1 MKNHS
6 SVTTPFW
13 RDKRIIPWLLQGVFA
28 LLVVICTIFLF
39 SNALDGLKQLG
50 ISLGFD
56 FLRTSASFSIS
67 ESLIEYSPS
76 DSYGR
81 AFLVGILNTLRV
93 SVIGIILASF
103 IGFFVGIGRLT
114 DNWLVRRITS
124 IYIEIFRNT
133 PLLVQISIWY
143 YAVLLPLPKIQESV
157 HFLAFYF
164 SNRGVA
170 IPWYEKTA
178 GSFIWMVLMVVGIA
192 LSIFLWKYML
202 KKQVETG
209 KKRYPGLWA
218 GGTLLI
224 MSILAYIIT
233 TDVPFTMTLPTIGER
248 SFIGGYR
255 MSPEFSAILIG
266 LVIYTSTYIGEIIR
280 GGILSVPK
288 GQVEASKALGLKSST
303 MMRLVIF
310 PQAIRIIIPP
320 VTSQYLNLIKN
331 SSLAI
336 AVGYQEVVSIGE
348 TINNQT
354 GRAIES
360 ITIMILVYLTFSL
373 LTSLFMNIFNKY
385 SQIVER

>member
-1 MKNHS
+1 MKSDS

-13 RDKRIIPWLLQGVFA
+13 RDKRIIPFLLQGVFV
-28 LLVVICTIFLF
+28 LIVVLCTIFIA
-39 SNALDGLKQLG
+39 SNALNGLKQLG

-56 FLRTSASFSIS
+56 FLRTSASFSIT
-67 ESLIEYSPS
+67 ESLIEYSPA

-81 AFLVGILNTLRV
+81 AFLVGLLNTLRV
-93 SVIGIILASF
+93 SVIGIFFASI
-103 IGFFVGIGRLT
+103 IGFFVGIGRLSN
-114 DNWLVRRITS
+114 NWLVRNITS

-143 YAVLLPLPKIQESV
+143 YAVLIPLPKIQESV
-157 HFLAFYF
+157 HFFSIYF
-164 SNRGVA
+164 SNRGIA

-178 GSFIWMVLMVVGIA
+178 GSLVWLLLMIVSIVIA
-192 LSIFLWKYML
+192 IFVWKFVL

-209 KKRYPGLWA
+209 KRLFPGIWSSSIF
-218 GGTLLI
+218 LLMAI
-224 MSILAYIIT
+224 VAYLVT
-233 TDVPFTMTLPTIGER
+233 TDVPFTVTLPSIGER

-255 MSPEFSAILIG
+255 ISPEFAAILIG

-288 GQVEASKALGLKSST
+288 GQVEASKALGLKPAT
-303 MMRLVIF
+303 TMRLVIF

-331 SSLAI
+331 SSLSI

-354 GRAIES
+354 GRIIEAVS
-360 ITIMILVYLTFSL
+360 IMIIVYLTFSL